1 MSSLTKEYSRKCQES
16 GRRIWSVWSSMVSNE
31 SKYKNYT
38 EAVHA
43 GRAVRTCHV
52 FNQDSKV
59 LEQYLDILQTLEPCY
74 LDIV

>member
-1 MSSLTKEYSRKCQES
+1 
-16 GRRIWSVWSSMVSNE
+16 MVSNE
-31 SKYKNYT
+31 SKYKNYA

-43 GRAVRTCHV
+43 GRAVRTRHV
-52 FNQDSKV
+52 FNEDSKV